1 MTPVLEARGVSAG
14 YGGSA
19 VVRDLNLT
27 VEAGEVVTI
36 LGPNGAGKTTSL
48 LTLAG
53 ALAPIAGEVRLQ
65 GRLDRSSLE
74 HRARRGMSLVTDD
87 RSVFFGLT
95 ARQNIRL
102 GRGSEED
109 VLAEFPELAPHLD
122 TAGGLLSGGQQQML
136 SVGRALASTPTLFL
150 ADELS
155 LGLAPLVVQ
164 RLFKAVRAAA
174 DRGAA
179 VLIVEQHAHLALDVA
194 DRAYMLV
201 NGVVVRSDTAQAF
214 TQDLA
219 DLERAYLATPS
230 A

>member
-27 VEAGEVVTI
+27 VEAGEVITI

-53 ALAPIAGEVRLQ
+53 ALAPIAGEIHLE

-74 HRARRGMSLVTDD
+74 QRARHGMSLVTDD

-102 GRGSEED
+102 GRAEEAD

-136 SVGRALASTPTLFL
+136 SVGRALASKPTLFL

-179 VLIVEQHAHLALDVA
+179 VLIVEQHAHLALDIA

-201 NGVVVRSDTAQAF
+201 NGSVVRSDTAQAF
-214 TQDLA
+214 KRDLA
-219 DLERAYLATPS
+219 DLERAYLATPT